1 MKRGLQRNNDWM
13 LRGALFLAPLTG
25 LAMDPKGWTLWA
37 FIVAL
42 GGALLWFRVR
52 MPHEQHT
59 QKRVW
64 VAWGLGTGYAL
75 FLCYMLS
82 GERMA
87 SATLVV
93 VFQLWLL
100 LFLGTR
106 LASERAIW
114 FTTLGVTYGAI
125 GAITLSFQDHPWAA
139 AIGAG
144 FALIHVLLT
153 LHFSHSH
160 FQAHRPSGGSK
171 DWSRREL
178 RWLAPVMGLAL
189 AISLPVAWVA
199 KTLDW
204 ERDLPSIGDLPPVS
218 TSSAPVFVARFVDE
232 RPDIPYWTHPQTYV
246 LPVLDGQWLSLWDTK
261 GVIPRDTAQVL
272 EYKQVLATHRQ
283 GTDDATYKYLLPDTE
298 DSRFP
303 LDGYFKTDHLTSG
316 TKLVSAWKH
325 YEDKPLMGFDQA
337 LDALYLSIP
346 ANTTAIPTQVDLS
359 GAQERMPRT
368 WAMVQ
373 AWKSEGL
380 TDQQF
385 VDRTLAYFKD
395 NLAYHFDHQ
404 SMRPE
409 ENQLDWFLFEDRKGV
424 CRHFANAFAL
434 IMRMGGVRS
443 RVKGG
448 FMGGVEDKEESWV
461 VRARD
466 AHAWTEIWLEGKGW
480 VLVDPTG
487 VVPVEKG
494 IPEGPSFPWSGS
506 DERNRLNWSGLFRT
520 AGEANGGHEGDSWVA
535 QAAEKLRKLTTDNN
549 QDHRWMTYLGPG
561 LIAALLLGGLFLR
574 KRSPRLPAEER
585 EWNKLMDKLYRQGA
599 GEFLHQGPRT
609 IGLRL
614 SPDWPDVARE
624 EWLAL
629 TREYEH
635 WKYGGADIPGLA
647 KRIKAW
653 RKRVKVEFR
662 TGASKQPIH

>member
-13 LRGALFLAPLTG
+13 LRGALFLAPLAG

-42 GGALLWFRVR
+42 GGSLLWFRVR

-75 FLCYMLS
+75 LLCYMLS

-87 SATLVV
+87 AATLVV

-106 LASERAIW
+106 LAEERAIW

-125 GAITLSFQDHPWAA
+125 GAVTLSFQDHPWAA

-160 FQAHRPSGGSK
+160 SQAHRADGGSK

-199 KTLDW
+199 KTLNW
-204 ERDLPSIGDLPPVS
+204 ERELPSIGDLPSIS
-218 TSSAPVFVARFVDE
+218 TSSAPVFVARFVGE
-232 RPDIPYWTHPQTYV
+232 RPDTPYWTHPQAYV
-246 LPVLDGQWLSLWDTK
+246 LPVLDGQWMSLLDTN
-261 GVIPRDTAQVL
+261 GVIPREVAQVL
-272 EYKQVLATHRQ
+272 ENKQVLATHRQ

-303 LDGYFKTDHLTSG
+303 LDGYFKADYLTG
-316 TKLVSAWKH
+316 WTKLVSAWKH

-346 ANTTAIPTQVDLS
+346 ADTSSVPTQIDLS
-359 GAQERMPRT
+359 GAQARMPRT

-404 SMRPE
+404 STRPE

-466 AHAWTEIWLEGKGW
+466 AHAWTEIWMDGQGW
-480 VLVDPTG
+480 VRIDPTSF
-487 VVPVEKG
+487 VPVEKG
-494 IPEGPSFPWSGS
+494 VPEGPSFPWSKS
-506 DERNRLNWSGLFRT
+506 DRRAWVNWDGKGFGT
-520 AGEANGGHEGDSWVA
+520 AGSAKDTNEGSGWLARAIERV
-535 QAAEKLRKLTTDNN
+535 EKLGKHAGLD
-549 QDHRWMTYLGPG
+549 QDHNWLVYVVPG
-561 LIAALLLGGLFLR
+561 LALGLLLGGLAWR
-574 KRSPRLPAEER
+574 KRPTTRPVEEIEWERLMEALHAR
-585 EWNKLMDKLYRQGA
+585 GA
-599 GEFLHQGPRT
+599 IEASHQGPRT

-614 SPDWPDVARE
+614 AQDWPQDQQHAWMELV
-624 EWLAL
+624 LA
-629 TREYEH
+629 YEQ
-635 WKYGGADIPGLA
+635 WRFGGVPAGDLA
-647 KRIKAW
+647 KRIKTW
-653 RKRVKVEFR
+653 RKRVRKDFR
-662 TGASKQPIH
+662 KPGQ